1 VELILTGAPYI
12 VNVQAVPDILA
23 KKVRVIAEI
32 ENANKTCD
40 VSLTCQV
47 SEAASG
53 IKVGSG
59 RATKLLLAANQR
71 KTLEV
76 SIPIENCRFWSPE
89 DPFLYELE
97 VTTGADTWRSRFGMR
112 SFRLDKEHGRA
123 LLNGKPY
130 IMRGTNVCI
139 YRFFEDSQ
147 RADKPWRIEWVRRLH
162 RKFNL
167 V

>member
-1 VELILTGAPYI
+1 MPEGMPTGWDFEKSLYLPGIFDSVELILTGAPYI

-89 DPFLYELE
+89 DPFL
-97 VTTGADTWRSRFGMR
+97 VA
-112 SFRLDKEHGRA
+112 GRPF
-123 LLNGKPY
+123 L
-130 IMRGTNVCI
+130 I
-139 YRFFEDSQ
+139 
-147 RADKPWRIEWVRRLH
+147 
-162 RKFNL
+162 
-167 V
+167 